1 MTDKNNMK
9 RIQVD
14 PQQYNDAKP
23 VLAEMDLSVPQ
34 AIGLFLEH
42 VVEKHDL
49 GFNVKNT
56 DDLNDYDQF
65 INDALDFLNYSDGSE
80 SYRDLVKEGRKLFGK
95 DSLTY
100 CDSRFTVSESIEN
113 FLCDYDQAG
122 YGSSK
127 MNVKK
132 LLMILFLK
140 EKASLTIQNGRVLE
154 RLILCA
160 INCAF
165 DPKMYYRGMY
175 KNGVAL
181 ITDIKNAKHLRYLTF
196 DAIEDA
202 FKVIYHADTG
212 LTYDNAWTR
221 DVENWLL
228 KYDSNAVL
236 LDEWRIKVKMKY
248 EKLKESRYSYSD
260 DGERNKAYEDFLR
273 YVVSPLPYKVGDDV
287 IEAFKPLLD
296 YHFFGGE
303 VIPSRFYP
311 KHIVKSVMNYEI
323 EGKAREKLRA
333 ETLEDTMKVQGD
345 LQKYYEA

>member
-1 MTDKNNMK
+1 MK

-14 PQQYNDAKP
+14 PKQYNEVKP

-34 AIGLFLEH
+34 AISLFLEH

-49 GFNVKNT
+49 GFNVRNT

-80 SYRDLVKEGRKLFGK
+80 SYCDLVKKGRKLFGK
-95 DSLTY
+95 NRLTY
-100 CDSRFTVSESIEN
+100 CDSRFTVSEPIED
-113 FLCDYDQAG
+113 FLCNYDQAG

-127 MNVKK
+127 MNIKK

-140 EKASLTIQNGRVLE
+140 EKANLTIQNGRVLE

-175 KNGVAL
+175 KNGAAL

-196 DAIEDA
+196 DAIEDT

-212 LTYDNAWTR
+212 LTYDNVWVR
-221 DVENWLL
+221 DVESWLL
-228 KYDSNAVL
+228 KYDANAVL
-236 LDEWRIKVKMKY
+236 LDEWRIKIKMKY
-248 EKLKESRYSYSD
+248 EKLEKSWHEYKD
-260 DGERNKAYEDFLR
+260 DNERDKVYEDFLH
-273 YVVSPLPYKVGDDV
+273 YVVSSLPYNVGSDV
-287 IEAFKPLLD
+287 IEVFKSLLER
-296 YHFFGGE
+296 HFFEGQM
-303 VIPSRFYP
+303 IPSHFYP
-311 KHIVKSVMNYEI
+311 KGIVKSVMDYEI

-333 ETLEDTMKVQGD
+333 ETLESTMKVQGD

>member
-1 MTDKNNMK
+1 MK

>member
-1 MTDKNNMK
+1 MK

-80 SYRDLVKEGRKLFGK
+80 SYRDLVKEVRKLFGK

-100 CDSRFTVSESIEN
+100 CDSRFTVSEPIEN

-296 YHFFGGE
+296 HHFFEGG
-303 VIPSRFYP
+303 VIPSHFYP

>member
-1 MTDKNNMK
+1 MK

-14 PQQYNDAKP
+14 PQQYDKVKP

-34 AIGLFLEH
+34 AINLFLEH

-49 GFNVKNT
+49 GFNVKST
-56 DDLNDYDQF
+56 DDLNDYDRF
-65 INDALDFLNYSDGSE
+65 INDALDFFNYSDGSE
-80 SYRDLVKEGRKLFGK
+80 SYRDLIKEGRKVFGK
-95 DSLTY
+95 KPLAY
-100 CDSRFTVSESIEN
+100 CDSRFTVSEPIEN
-113 FLCDYDQAG
+113 FLCDYDQTG

-140 EKASLTIQNGRVLE
+140 EKANLTIQNGRVLE
-154 RLILCA
+154 RLILSA

-165 DPKMYYRGMY
+165 DPNMYYRGMY

-202 FKVIYHADTG
+202 FRTLYYANTG
-212 LTYDNAWTR
+212 LTYDNVWVR

-236 LDEWRIKVKMKY
+236 LDEWRIKIKMKY
-248 EKLKESRYSYSD
+248 EKLEKSRHEYKD
-260 DGERNKAYEDFLR
+260 NNERDKAYKDFLH
-273 YVVSPLPYKVGDDV
+273 YVVSSLPYSVGDDV
-287 IEAFKPLLD
+287 IEVFKSLLVD
-296 YHFFGGE
+296 HFFEGS
-303 VIPSRFYP
+303 VIPSHFYSERA
-311 KHIVKSVMNYEI
+311 VKSAIDYEI
-323 EGKAREKLRA
+323 EGKAREKLRVG
-333 ETLEDTMKVQGD
+333 TLDDVMKVEKD